1 MDFLELC
8 MYLNVMDC
16 PPQNGVFLVFI
27 NLHLYNLFELYLKYS
42 DVAKA
47 K

>member
-1 MDFLELC
+1 
-8 MYLNVMDC
+8 MDC

-27 NLHLYNLFELYLKYS
+27 YLHLYNLFELYLKYS